1 MYKDPFL
8 PQFNVSFHNQ
18 ANLMNTGQTEARRH
32 PRVQLPIAAEVSCF
46 SLSRF
51 REPAGLRNVSAG
63 GAFFYAHMVPAIGT
77 VIKLNFSVQGTGAG
91 SEIQI
96 SCEGRV
102 VRVEPRALGEESGLA
117 VEFSRLNLGSL

>member
-1 MYKDPFL
+1 
-8 PQFNVSFHNQ
+8 
-18 ANLMNTGQTEARRH
+18 MNTGTAEARRH

-46 SLSRF
+46 SLSRL
-51 REPAGLRNVSAG
+51 REPANLRNVSAG
-63 GAFFYAHMVPAIGT
+63 GAFFYAHLVPAIGT
-77 VIKLNFSVQGTGAG
+77 VITLDFSVQGTGAG

-117 VEFSRLNLGSL
+117 IEFSRLNLGSL